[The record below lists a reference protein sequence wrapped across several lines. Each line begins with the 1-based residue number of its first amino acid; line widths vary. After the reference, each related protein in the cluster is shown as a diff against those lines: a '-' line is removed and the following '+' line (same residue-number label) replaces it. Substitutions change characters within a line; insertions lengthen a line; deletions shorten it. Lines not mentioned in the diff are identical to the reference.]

1 MESAFSPHAGRTPA
15 EHAGIRNDAAGS
27 RRRDVAAFPWN
38 FGGPELHSAAV
49 LGLPAMI
56 ALCVCIAM
64 FRDYI
69 GTALAS
75 HYWASLITSANSF
88 ILAICPIAAGCAAWD
103 AGSLRRGRVLAYPSA
118 ISRTAV
124 LSRAAMPSLASGWLC
139 LLGAWLFMLPS
150 ASGAPTAAD
159 IVTLCSG
166 PVIVLAY
173 VMFGL
178 MLGLLIP
185 GMFSVPAALFLAY
198 CWMVLPSAVEPL
210 WLRHLNGFEDGCCL
224 PDTALSLSA
233 SFAPLIIAIGVNL
246 MCALLAAASVRA
258 MVVGWRS
265 HDRTIAG
272 CSVCAIVALCA
283 AVAVA
288 VPLVLPFGAYP
299 VIARTTSTVCD
310 RRDGITVCVWPE
322 HRNAMSRFFQPAAD
336 LSGIL
341 GRNGYVTPAKLS
353 ESPADHT
360 AWLFSAEDSEQLSG
374 DEIASYLLSGLLTY
388 DTTQNGCEILDTQA
402 RDYQV
407 AELWMTNAAG
417 LHEDGEDGP
426 AADTVPADVAEQFT
440 RLAAKSRNEQARWVA
455 DTMHRLRGSCGME

>member
-1 MESAFSPHAGRTPA
+1 
-15 EHAGIRNDAAGS
+15 
-27 RRRDVAAFPWN
+27 
-38 FGGPELHSAAV
+38 
-49 LGLPAMI
+49 
-56 ALCVCIAM
+56 
-64 FRDYI
+64 
-69 GTALAS
+69 
-75 HYWASLITSANSF
+75 
-88 ILAICPIAAGCAAWD
+88 
-103 AGSLRRGRVLAYPSA
+103 
-118 ISRTAV
+118 
-124 LSRAAMPSLASGWLC
+124 
-139 LLGAWLFMLPS
+139 
-150 ASGAPTAAD
+150 
-159 IVTLCSG
+159 
-166 PVIVLAY
+166 
-173 VMFGL
+173 
-178 MLGLLIP
+178 
-185 GMFSVPAALFLAY
+185 
-198 CWMVLPSAVEPL
+198 
-210 WLRHLNGFEDGCCL
+210 
-224 PDTALSLSA
+224 
-233 SFAPLIIAIGVNL
+233 
-246 MCALLAAASVRA
+246 

-265 HDRTIAG
+265 HDRTVAG

-283 AVAVA
+283 TVAVA

-336 LSGIL
+336 LSGKL

-417 LHEDGEDGP
+417 LHEDGEDDP
-426 AADTVPADVAEQFT
+426 AADTVPADVAKQLT